1 MSLVVGEPRCFTEVR
16 ALAHPQGT
24 RTVKFLIVEGG
35 GWGLRDLRPHQL
47 DLKLAPDSARIAFE
61 CGKRWSVLA
70 RRFEA
75 GDGALGRAH
84 AGCDC
89 VLGETGARASP
100 NPHYSRRFLLQPPIR
115 RYDKPDGGRARR
127 SVSQHTVSRMPPSL
141 SAPRARL
148 AWHLSG
154 FVTNPRE

>member
-1 MSLVVGEPRCFTEVR
+1 MRILREWE
-16 ALAHPQGT
+16 QGHAELLM
-24 RTVKFLIVEGG
+24 RVK

-47 DLKLAPDSARIAFE
+47 DLKLAPHSIRIAFQ
-61 CGKRWSVLA
+61 CCKRWSVLA
-70 RRFEA
+70 GRFEA
-75 GDGALGRAH
+75 GYCAFGGAH
-84 AGCDC
+84 AFCDC

-100 NPHYSRRFLLQPPIR
+100 SPHYSRRFLLQPPIC